1 MADGNKESAA
11 IAGADSLPDGAADPR
26 ARSRAWLVWT
36 LAAAQLVSWGSLYY
50 SFSLFV
56 IPMQRELGWSKT
68 ELNGALSL
76 GLLIT
81 GLSGLPV
88 GAWIDRR
95 GGRALMTLGSLSAAA
110 LLFAWSRVE
119 SPAAFYVIWA
129 LLGAVLATVLYDP
142 AFAVLTRDFGPGFR
156 KAILTLTLVAGF
168 ASTVFVP
175 LTELLVEEL
184 GWRATLAVLALCNLV
199 PASLHALFLP
209 GAGRETRKSAPP
221 AAKDAAPAGLSPL
234 RKAMRRATFWCLL
247 ASFAAAAATSSSVV
261 FHLVP
266 LLSERGVDPATIVS
280 CIAVIGPMQV
290 AGRLVLFGLGAK
302 LGAELL
308 GSLNVLAI
316 PLSLLALLLLPT
328 SLATLVSFAA
338 LYGLG
343 NGIMTIVRGTAVS
356 DLIGRE
362 GYGAIN
368 GTLALPNNFA
378 MATAPFAVATLW
390 AAWGG
395 YQPVLWAIFATS
407 CLSALA
413 FWLAVAT
420 ARGRGDRPQ
429 GGP

>member
-1 MADGNKESAA
+1 MTDDNEEGATIAHADP
-11 IAGADSLPDGAADPR
+11 LRDGAAG

-88 GAWIDRR
+88 GAWIDRL

-110 LLFAWSRVE
+110 LLLAWSLVE
-119 SPAAFYVIWA
+119 SLAAFYVIWA
-129 LLGAVLATVLYDP
+129 LLGAVLASVLYDP

-168 ASTVFVP
+168 ASTVFIP

-184 GWRATLAVLALCNLV
+184 GWRAALAALALSNLV
-199 PASLHALFLP
+199 PATLHALFLP

-221 AAKDAAPAGLSPL
+221 APRDAPAGLSPL
-234 RKAMRRATFWCLL
+234 RRAMGRATFWCLL
-247 ASFAAAAATSSSVV
+247 VSFAAAAATSSSVT

-266 LLSERGVDPATIVS
+266 LLSERGVDAATIVS

-302 LGAELL
+302 LGAEAL
-308 GSLNVLAI
+308 GSLNVVAI
-316 PLSLLALLLLPT
+316 PLSLLALLLLPS
-328 SLATLVSFAA
+328 SLAALAAFAA

-395 YQPVLWAIFATS
+395 YQRVLWAIFAAS

-420 ARGRGDRPQ
+420 ARGRGGVPR
-429 GGP
+429 GGA

>member
-1 MADGNKESAA
+1 MASSNEE
-11 IAGADSLPDGAADPR
+11 GAADPR
-26 ARSRAWLVWT
+26 ARTWLVWT

-95 GGRALMTLGSLSAAA
+95 GGRALMTLGSLTGAA

-119 SPAAFYVIWA
+119 SLAAFYVIWA
-129 LLGAVLATVLYDP
+129 LLGAVLASVLYDP

-168 ASTVFVP
+168 ASTVFIP

-184 GWRATLAVLALCNLV
+184 GWRRALAALALCNLV
-199 PASLHALFLP
+199 PATLHALFLP
-209 GAGRETRKSAPP
+209 GAGKKVRKSAPP
-221 AAKDAAPAGLSPL
+221 AAQVAPAGLSPL
-234 RKAMRRATFWCLL
+234 RRAMGRATFWCLL
-247 ASFAAAAATSSSVV
+247 ASFASAAATSSSVT

-266 LLSERGVDPATIVS
+266 LLSERGVDAATIVS

-302 LGAELL
+302 LGAEVL

-316 PLSLLALLLLPT
+316 PLSLLALLLLPS
-328 SLATLVSFAA
+328 SLAALVAFAA

-378 MATAPFAVATLW
+378 MAAAPFAVATLW

-395 YQPVLWAIFATS
+395 YQPVLWVIFAAS

-413 FWLAVAT
+413 FWLAVA
-420 ARGRGDRPQ
+420 AAKGRGRVPR

>member
-1 MADGNKESAA
+1 MASGNEEGAA
-11 IAGADSLPDGAADPR
+11 IARADALPDGAADP
-26 ARSRAWLVWT
+26 RSRAWLVWT

-119 SPAAFYVIWA
+119 SLAAFYVIWA
-129 LLGAVLATVLYDP
+129 LLGAVLASVLYDP

-168 ASTVFVP
+168 ASTVFIP

-184 GWRATLAVLALCNLV
+184 GWRAALRALALSNLV
-199 PASLHALFLP
+199 PATLHALFLP
-209 GAGRETRKSAPP
+209 GAGRKVRKSAPP
-221 AAKDAAPAGLSPL
+221 AAQDAPAGLSPL
-234 RKAMRRATFWCLL
+234 RRAMRRATFWCLL
-247 ASFAAAAATSSSVV
+247 ASFSAAAATSSSVT

-266 LLSERGVDPATIVS
+266 LLSERGVDAATIVS

-302 LGAELL
+302 LGAEVL

-316 PLSLLALLLLPT
+316 PLSLLALLLLPS
-328 SLATLVSFAA
+328 SLAALVAFAA

-362 GYGAIN
+362 GYGSIN

-378 MATAPFAVATLW
+378 MAAAPFAVATLW

-395 YQPVLWAIFATS
+395 YQPVLWVIFAAS

-420 ARGRGDRPQ
+420 TRGRGGAPR

>member
-1 MADGNKESAA
+1 MADGNEEGAA
-11 IAGADSLPDGAADPR
+11 IAHADALPGGAAGPR
-26 ARSRAWLVWT
+26 ARSRPRLVWT

-95 GGRALMTLGSLSAAA
+95 GGRALMTLGSLSAAV

-119 SPAAFYVIWA
+119 SLAAFYVIWA
-129 LLGAVLATVLYDP
+129 LLGAVLASVLYDP

-168 ASTVFVP
+168 ASTVFIP

-184 GWRATLAVLALCNLV
+184 GWRAALATLALCNLV
-199 PASLHALFLP
+199 PATLHALFLP
-209 GAGRETRKSAPP
+209 GAGRKVRKSAPP
-221 AAKDAAPAGLSPL
+221 AAQDAAAGLSPL
-234 RKAMRRATFWCLL
+234 RKAMGRATFWCLL
-247 ASFAAAAATSSSVV
+247 ASFAAAAATSSSVT

-266 LLSERGVDPATIVS
+266 LLSERGVDAATIVS

-316 PLSLLALLLLPT
+316 LLSLIALLLLPS
-328 SLATLVSFAA
+328 SLAALVAFAA

-378 MATAPFAVATLW
+378 MAAAPFAVATLW

-395 YQPVLWAIFATS
+395 YQPVLWAIFAAS

-420 ARGRGDRPQ
+420 ARGRGGVPR

>member
-1 MADGNKESAA
+1 M
-11 IAGADSLPDGAADPR
+11 
-26 ARSRAWLVWT
+26 WT

-119 SPAAFYVIWA
+119 SLAAFYVIWA
-129 LLGAVLATVLYDP
+129 LLGAVLASVLYDP

-168 ASTVFVP
+168 ASTVFIP

-184 GWRATLAVLALCNLV
+184 GWRAALAALALCNLV
-199 PASLHALFLP
+199 PATLHALFLP
-209 GAGRETRKSAPP
+209 GAGRKVRKSAPP
-221 AAKDAAPAGLSPL
+221 AVQDAAAGLSPL
-234 RKAMRRATFWCLL
+234 RRAMGRATFWCLL
-247 ASFAAAAATSSSVV
+247 ASFAAAAATSSSVT

-266 LLSERGVDPATIVS
+266 LLSERGVDAATIVS

-302 LGAELL
+302 LGAEVL

-316 PLSLLALLLLPT
+316 PLSLLALLLLPS
-328 SLATLVSFAA
+328 SLAALVAFAR
-338 LYGLG
+338 Y
-343 NGIMTIVRGTAVS
+343 
-356 DLIGRE
+356 
-362 GYGAIN
+362 
-368 GTLALPNNFA
+368 
-378 MATAPFAVATLW
+378 
-390 AAWGG
+390 
-395 YQPVLWAIFATS
+395 
-407 CLSALA
+407 
-413 FWLAVAT
+413 
-420 ARGRGDRPQ
+420 
-429 GGP
+429 